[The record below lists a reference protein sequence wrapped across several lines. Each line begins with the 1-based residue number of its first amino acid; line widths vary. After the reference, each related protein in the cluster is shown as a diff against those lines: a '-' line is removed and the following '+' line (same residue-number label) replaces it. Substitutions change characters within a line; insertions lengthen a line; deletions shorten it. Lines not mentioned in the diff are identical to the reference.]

1 MLLNTLLIIH
11 ILAAIA
17 AFAANISY
25 LYGHEWRSTIR
36 QGELIR

>member
-17 AFAANISY
+17 ALVQTYAVWC
-25 LYGHEWRSTIR
+25 GHERRSTIR

>member
-17 AFAANISY
+17 ALAQTYPIWC
-25 LYGHEWRSTIR
+25 GHERRSTIR